1 MKKLAVLA
9 ALTLMSL
16 SATCFAQKAVV
27 NLNNWDVDKAIQGIP
42 AGQTAYVQLLGGAS
56 ASALAPVVSTASG
69 QSVFQVDPDGH
80 FDAGVGIVPG
90 LTATGPAS
98 YNLQSWV
105 GAAGS
110 TYATATLKGETGVFS
125 GTANAWNDTVTPL
138 PLPIGSTLTLPATAI
153 TLSSGTGPV
162 IPEPSTIA
170 LGLIGAGA
178 LLIRRRK

>member
-16 SATCFAQKAVV
+16 PVLADVGVV
-27 NLNNWDVDKAIQGIP
+27 NLNNWDNDFPILGIP

-56 ASALAPVVSTASG
+56 GSALAPVVSTTDKATSI
-69 QSVFQVDPDGH
+69 FAVDPDGH

-90 LTATGPAS
+90 LTGAGNAQ
-98 YNLQSWV
+98 YQLQAWA

-110 TYATATLKGETGVFS
+110 TYASASLKGQTAVFS
-125 GTANAWNDTVTPL
+125 GAANAWNDAASPAVPAVGAPL
-138 PLPIGSTLTLPATAI
+138 ALSASV
-153 TLSSGTGPV
+153 TLSSGTV

-170 LGLIGAGA
+170 LGVIGAGA
-178 LLIRRRK
+178 LLLIRRRN